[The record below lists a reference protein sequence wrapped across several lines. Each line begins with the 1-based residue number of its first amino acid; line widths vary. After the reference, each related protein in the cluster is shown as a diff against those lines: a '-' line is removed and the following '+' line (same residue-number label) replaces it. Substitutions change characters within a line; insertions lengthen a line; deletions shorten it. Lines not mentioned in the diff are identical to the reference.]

1 MRDSGNV
8 LRDLRAVGD
17 LLLVTL
23 NENLSHEMTK
33 ETLGTVL
40 SSGILG

>member
-23 NENLSHEMTK
+23 NETFLMR
-33 ETLGTVL
+33 
-40 SSGILG
+40 